1 MSWQQVSVGVHNAG
15 SRCDV
20 ELDGDLLRFWIGDEL
35 VETAARISTGGTKQT
50 GPPHQCTGPNPTPEC
65 QGSTDSEQGHT
76 DIPAATSGAWL
87 GTDVRGLPSDAVARR
102 CSIHGPAEMLS
113 RIV

>member
-1 MSWQQVSVGVHNAG
+1 MGQPQSLRQRHRVRVLATGIGWRHNAG

-35 VETAARISTGGTKQT
+35 VKTAARISTGGTKQT

-76 DIPAATSGAWL
+76 DPHSYVGRLARHRRQRVAERR
-87 GTDVRGLPSDAVARR
+87 RGS
-102 CSIHGPAEMLS
+102 
-113 RIV
+113 